1 MEQVDLNAQV
11 DYRPNNRVMD
21 CKRCQ
26 TIHPPANGSTFD
38 KNSPF
43 MMFRIQN
50 TGNTFIDPDKTRLN
64 FKYAAKGVAGNGS
77 VGTASATTVECLNF
91 TGTEITNAANDFS
104 IALSAAGVSGMI
116 RRIELRVGG
125 STIENIDSY
134 ADIVRLFQV
143 TQVKQSTVQ
152 GFMSLTEGLM
162 SDPTGIGFDGNTVPG
177 NAPFVV
183 TRGTSFAGA
192 NIDSPGVY
200 LNTTVGQPPPEA
212 GFHVFD
218 ASFPILSAVLGAGCG
233 KYFPL
238 CLLRSPLEVYFY
250 LESDVTKVIM
260 AKGNLNANANSG
272 NSWTKSQAA
281 YTACNYQITDANLEL
296 GLVVFGEDSMDLI
309 RSQIDDTMK
318 IQWSGNQVHGITDV
332 TSYIK
337 GNTEI
342 IVPGCNYRNL
352 KSIFMVQKNN
362 APNGTFDPSGLEGFG
377 LKSLQYSIEGR
388 LYPKVAMGSEN
399 DSPGSIVAHA
409 SVFARYLMGA
419 INRTSADLQSGSIQR
434 SPNFNNPNTPG
445 TGFGFNPM
453 GGLGNTPSTAVNQS
467 QEFQA
472 YFTQS
477 VNTTTTLPPSGDTVG
492 FAELC
497 RFATGYSFCDFSDPM
512 LYRQARGVDTSRSFV
527 TMRLSRYAGGANYVT
542 PIKLVHI
549 PLFEVSYVLDLQ
561 TGILVTEV

>member
-26 TIHPPANGSTFD
+26 TIQHPPANGSTFD

-43 MMFRIQN
+43 IMFRIQN

-64 FKYAAKGVAGNGS
+64 FKYAAKDVVGNG
-77 VGTASATTVECLNF
+77 ATGAAAVSCLN
-91 TGTEITNAANDFS
+91 GLGVQVTNATNLYNV
-104 IALSAAGVSGMI
+104 ALSAAGVSGFFN
-116 RRIELRVGG
+116 RIEVRVGG
-125 STIENIDSY
+125 STIESINSY
-134 ADIVRLFQV
+134 SDIVRLFQV
-143 TQVKQSTVQ
+143 AQVKQSTTQ
-152 GFMSLTEGLM
+152 GLMSLTEGLT
-162 SDPTGIGFDGNTVPG
+162 SDPTGVGYDGGAVPG
-177 NAPFVV
+177 NAPFVT
-183 TRGTSFAGA
+183 TRGNGFAGA
-192 NIDSPGVY
+192 NIDSPGLY
-200 LNTTVGQPPPEA
+200 LNTTSAAPPTA
-212 GFHVFD
+212 FHTFD
-218 ASFPILSAVLGAGCG
+218 ASFPVLSAVLGAGCG

-250 LESDVTKVIM
+250 LESDEKKVIM
-260 AKGNLNANANSG
+260 AKGNLNALANSG
-272 NSWTKSQAA
+272 TSWSKSQAG
-281 YTACNYQITDANLEL
+281 YTSANYSITDANLEL

-309 RSQIDDTMK
+309 RSQIDDTMR
-318 IQWSGNQVHGITDV
+318 IQWSGNQVDGISDV
-332 TSYIK
+332 TSYNK

-352 KSIFMVQKNN
+352 KSIFMVQKGN
-362 APNGTFDPSGLEGFG
+362 APTGTYDPAGLQGFG

-399 DSPGSIVAHA
+399 DDPQIITAKSSI
-409 SVFARYLMGA
+409 FARYLMGA

-434 SPNFNNPNTPG
+434 SPNFNNANLPG
-445 TGFGFNPM
+445 TGYGYNPM
-453 GGLGNTPSTAVNQS
+453 GGLGNTPTTAVNQS
-467 QEFQA
+467 QEYAQ

-477 VNTTTTLPPSGDTVG
+477 FNATTVVPASATNQIG

-512 LYRQARGVDTSRSFV
+512 LYRQARGVDTSRAFV
-527 TMRLSRYAGGANYVT
+527 TMRLSRYAGGPTFVT
-542 PIKLVHI
+542 PIRLVHI
-549 PLFEVSYVLDLQ
+549 PLFEVSYVLDLS

>member
-11 DYRPNNRVMD
+11 DYRPNNRVME

-26 TIHPPANGSTFD
+26 TIQHPPANGSTFD

-64 FKYAAKGVAGNGS
+64 FKYKAKDVVGNG
-77 VGTASATTVECLNF
+77 ATGAAAVSCKNAL
-91 TGTEITNAANDFS
+91 GAQVTNATNNYNV
-104 IALSAAGVSGMI
+104 ALSAAGVSGFFS
-116 RRIELRVGG
+116 RIEVRVGG
-125 STIENIDSY
+125 STIESINSY
-134 ADIVRLFQV
+134 SDIVRLFQV
-143 TQVKQSTVQ
+143 AQVKQSTTS
-152 GFMSLTEGLM
+152 GLMSLTEGLM
-162 SDPTGIGFDGNTVPG
+162 SDTTGVGFDGNTVAG

-183 TRGTSFAGA
+183 TRGSGFAGA
-192 NIDSPGVY
+192 NIDSPGIY
-200 LNTTVGQPPPEA
+200 LNTAAAAPPTA
-212 GFHVFD
+212 FHTFD
-218 ASFPILSAVLGAGCG
+218 ASFPVLSAVLGAGCG

-250 LESDVTKVIM
+250 LESDEKKVIM
-260 AKGNLNANANSG
+260 AKGNLNANANAG
-272 NSWTKSQAA
+272 NSWSKSQAG
-281 YTACNYQITDANLEL
+281 YTSANYSITDANLEL

-309 RSQIDDTMK
+309 RSQIDDTMR
-318 IQWSGNQVHGITDV
+318 IQWSGNQVDGIIDT

-352 KSIFMVQKNN
+352 KSIFMVQKDN
-362 APNGTFDPSGLEGFG
+362 APTGTYDPAGLQGFG

-399 DSPGSIVAHA
+399 DAPASITAK
-409 SVFARYLMGA
+409 SSIFARYLMGA

-434 SPNFNNPNTPG
+434 SPNFNNVNLPG
-445 TGFGFNPM
+445 TGFGYNAM
-453 GGLGNTPSTAVNQS
+453 GGLGNVPTTAVQLS
-467 QEFQA
+467 QEFAQ

-477 VNTTTTLPPSGDTVG
+477 FVATTTSPAAGDNVG
-492 FAELC
+492 FAELT

-512 LYRQARGVDTSRSFV
+512 LYRQARGVDTSRAFV
-527 TMRLSRYAGGANYVT
+527 TMRLSRYAGGATYVT
-542 PIKLVHI
+542 PIKLVHV
-549 PLFEVSYVLDLQ
+549 PLFEVSYVLDLE